1 MKRTLR
7 TTLLTTDAL
16 IAAEPDA
23 DGPPYAR
30 IDLTRSDRSV
40 SGWTPWW
47 TPAATALTFT
57 LPQSA
62 ASSTA
67 AAAGSSAPAGDPAP
81 DARVP
86 EGGAEPAS
94 PEGS

>member
-1 MKRTLR
+1 MKRTLS

-23 DGPPYAR
+23 DGTPYAGM
-30 IDLTRSDRSV
+30 DLTRSHRSV
-40 SGWTPWW
+40 SGW

-67 AAAGSSAPAGDPAP
+67 IGSGGSAPADDPAP

-86 EGGAEPAS
+86 EGGAEPVS
-94 PEGS
+94 PAGS

>member
-7 TTLLTTDAL
+7 TTSLTTDAL
-16 IAAEPDA
+16 IAAEPAA
-23 DGPPYAR
+23 DGTPYAG

-40 SGWTPWW
+40 SGWTP
-47 TPAATALTFT
+47 AATALTFT
-57 LPQSA
+57 LPQFA

-67 AAAGSSAPAGDPAP
+67 AGSGSSAPAGDPAP

-86 EGGAEPAS
+86 EGGAEPVS
-94 PEGS
+94 PAGS